1 MTTENSREQANVPP
15 VVPSGI
21 IPAPQAPKPRSV
33 HLYELRICASL
44 LLMLLIILLG
54 IVAFLSVRPGWE
66 QLPALWPFLFPLA
79 LPLIGL
85 LVALSKRSYLRY
97 VRVRQV

>member
-1 MTTENSREQANVPP
+1 M
-15 VVPSGI
+15 
-21 IPAPQAPKPRSV
+21 

-44 LLMLLIILLG
+44 LLVLLIILMG

>member
-1 MTTENSREQANVPP
+1 M
-15 VVPSGI
+15 
-21 IPAPQAPKPRSV
+21 

-44 LLMLLIILLG
+44 LFVLLIILLG
-54 IVAFLSVRPGWE
+54 IVVLPTVWPGWE
-66 QLPALWPFLFPLA
+66 QLPALWPLLSPLA
-79 LPLIGL
+79 LSLLGL

>member
-1 MTTENSREQANVPP
+1 M
-15 VVPSGI
+15 
-21 IPAPQAPKPRSV
+21 

-44 LLMLLIILLG
+44 LFVLLIILLS
-54 IVAFLSVRPGWE
+54 IVVLPTVWPGWE
-66 QLPALWPFLFPLA
+66 QLPALWPFLSPLA
-79 LPLIGL
+79 LSLLGL